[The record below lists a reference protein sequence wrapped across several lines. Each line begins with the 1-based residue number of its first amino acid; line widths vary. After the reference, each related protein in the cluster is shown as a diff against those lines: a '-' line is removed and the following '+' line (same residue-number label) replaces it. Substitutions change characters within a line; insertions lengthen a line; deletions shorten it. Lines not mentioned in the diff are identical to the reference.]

1 MSLIFPRKSHS
12 HHTNG
17 AVTFIEMT
25 RDTSVTFPRKSHS
38 HHTSRAVTSPDMT
51 RDTSVIL
58 PKASELHCHHTNRP
72 LTPTDMIRETSVIH
86 PVLFFFLFFFFF
98 FLLIS
103 VSPHFDFSHGKFGS
117 LFRGKASCNRV
128 ARPYLRCML
137 RCFSGPT
144 IHRFLIWTTGSLLS
158 LIHI

>member
-86 PVLFFFLFFFFF
+86 PVLFFYYYLFLTTV
-98 FLLIS
+98 L
-103 VSPHFDFSHGKFGS
+103 PHFDFSYWKLG
-117 LFRGKASCNRV
+117 R
-128 ARPYLRCML
+128 
-137 RCFSGPT
+137 FSGGKPAATESLYPT
-144 IHRFLIWTTGSLLS
+144 CGACLGVSVVPQSTDF
-158 LIHI
+158 